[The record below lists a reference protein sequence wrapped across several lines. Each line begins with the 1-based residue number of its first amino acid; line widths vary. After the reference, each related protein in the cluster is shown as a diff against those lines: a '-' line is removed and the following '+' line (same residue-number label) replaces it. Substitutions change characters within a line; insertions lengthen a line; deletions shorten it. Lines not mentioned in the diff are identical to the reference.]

1 MAQLEVPEEDWICRF
16 VAPEEWDDELREPS
30 PSAFRAS
37 DRQLSVFHRQRVEDS
52 GDTLQDLCIQQLSG
66 FGEAHLTV
74 AACIELGQGIS
85 QQFDPKVYWR
95 PDYVQEE
102 WARWKE
108 AHAQVESSG
117 GDRGFPRS
125 YRVLLARNALCPRF
139 PETA

>member
-16 VAPEEWDDELREPS
+16 VAPEESNDELQEPS

-37 DRQLSVFHRQRVEDS
+37 DRQLSLFHRQRVEDS
-52 GDTLQDLCIQQLSG
+52 GGTLQDLFIQQLSG

-95 PDYVQEE
+95 PDHVQEE

>member
-1 MAQLEVPEEDWICRF
+1 MTLLEVPDEDWICRF
-16 VAPEEWDDELREPS
+16 VAPEEWDDVLQEPS

-52 GDTLQDLCIQQLSG
+52 GDALQDLCVQQLSG
-66 FGEAHLTV
+66 FGEAHLT
-74 AACIELGQGIS
+74 AATCIELGQGIS
-85 QQFDPKVYWR
+85 DQFAPKVYWR
-95 PDYVQEE
+95 PDHVQEA
-102 WARWKE
+102 WSRWKE

-139 PETA
+139 PKMA

>member
-1 MAQLEVPEEDWICRF
+1 MTPLEVPDEDWICRF
-16 VAPEEWDDELREPS
+16 VAPEEWNDELQEPS

-37 DRQLSVFHRQRVEDS
+37 DRQLSVFHRQMVEDS

-66 FGEAHLTV
+66 SGEAHLIV

-125 YRVLLARNALCPRF
+125 YRVLLTRNALCLRF